1 MPCIWLAWLFATSSL
16 LCLPLLKYACVL
28 LVAITLFLCTQL
40 SFADCWGQPGRL
52 ATSLNKLAWVRRQ
65 VAALKNLKLNIRRAK
80 IKAAADGT
88 HVHKFFITDANTSEK
103 ILKSAR
109 LEEIRLTILN
119 NLLQVPPPRT
129 CEQSPARCK
138 CSEWASRRTLLL

>member
-1 MPCIWLAWLFATSSL
+1 M
-16 LCLPLLKYACVL
+16 
-28 LVAITLFLCTQL
+28 
-40 SFADCWGQPGRL
+40 RL
-52 ATSLNKLAWVRRQ
+52 Q

-119 NLLQVPPPRT
+119 NLLQVPGNHAS
-129 CEQSPARCK
+129 CPAL
-138 CSEWASRRTLLL
+138 WVMQ